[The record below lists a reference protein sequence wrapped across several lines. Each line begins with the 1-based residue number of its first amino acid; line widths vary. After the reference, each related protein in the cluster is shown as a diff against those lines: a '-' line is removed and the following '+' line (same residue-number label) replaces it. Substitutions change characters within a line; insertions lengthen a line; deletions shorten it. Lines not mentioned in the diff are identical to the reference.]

1 MSLLNN
7 LNLNKYSYEFTRTE
21 TTAGDTLIYLANR
34 LSYKCRNELNIYKK
48 INCQPTKS
56 NIFYGS
62 HIQTFIYG
70 SYSF

>member
-1 MSLLNN
+1 MNLHVLKLLQVT
-7 LNLNKYSYEFTRTE
+7 LLF
-21 TTAGDTLIYLANR
+21 TLIANR
-34 LSYKCRNELNIYKK
+34 LSYKCRNELNNYKK

>member
-48 INCQPTKS
+48 N
-56 NIFYGS
+56 
-62 HIQTFIYG
+62 
-70 SYSF
+70 